1 MNLRV
6 VIISDFGHVSGG
18 AAHVAIASAR
28 ALAEA
33 GHEIVYAC
41 AVAPI
46 AAELSHPGIEVA
58 AFNGQNIWS
67 VGSKLAALRQA
78 VWHAPAGEFIAA
90 LLARQPAGTLVHV
103 HQWSKSFSPSVL
115 GAVARSGLPVLVTL
129 HDFFAFCPV
138 GSYFDYRAKAPCQL
152 KPMGFGCVT
161 RNCDRASYAHKGV
174 RIARQWVT
182 DRAWASCRNLTFI
195 HVSRGARQVAERFL
209 PAHAR
214 HAVIENMIE
223 AHQCPPVDPAA
234 NRHFLFLGR
243 FSFEK
248 GVLVLAEAAK
258 EAGLPVR
265 FVGEG
270 ELEEQ
275 IRAIN
280 PDADIRPWVP
290 ANRVADEI
298 AQARAVIVPSY
309 FETGPLVAPQAW
321 AMGVPV
327 VLTDRTG
334 AAGWLSAS
342 EQTLVAKAGDVADLA
357 RVLTAL
363 GDDDFVSRM
372 GAAGHG
378 RYWADPFT
386 GERHLR
392 GTLTA
397 LESSR
402 AG

>member
-1 MNLRV
+1 LRI

-18 AAHVAIASAR
+18 AAHVAIASAV

-41 AVAPI
+41 AVAPVARELRHPNIEI
-46 AAELSHPGIEVA
+46 APFE
-58 AFNGQNIWS
+58 GQNIWS
-67 VGSKLAALRQA
+67 VGSKLAALKQA
-78 VWHAPAGEFIAA
+78 VWNAPAGEFLTA

-103 HQWSKSFSPSVL
+103 HQWSKAFSPSVL
-115 GAVARSGLPVLVTL
+115 GAAAKSGLPVLVTL

-138 GSYFDYRAKAPCQL
+138 GSYFDYRAKAPCL
-152 KPMGFGCVT
+152 LTPMGFGCIT

-174 RIARQWVT
+174 RVARQWVT
-182 DRAWASCRNLTFI
+182 DQAWAGCRNLTFI
-195 HVSRGARQVAERFL
+195 HVSDGARQVAERFL

-214 HAVIENMIE
+214 HTVIENMIDTPQGG
-223 AHQCPPVDPAA
+223 AVDPSA
-234 NRHFLFLGR
+234 NRHLLFLGR

-248 GVLVLAEAAK
+248 GVLVLAEAAVR
-258 EAGLPVR
+258 AALPVR

-270 ELEEQ
+270 ELEGQ

-290 ANRVADEI
+290 SDKVAGEI
-298 AQARAVIVPSY
+298 AEARAVIVPSY

-334 AAGWLSAS
+334 AAGWLSGA
-342 EQTLVAKAGDVADLA
+342 ERRLLAKAGDAADLA
-357 RVLTAL
+357 RVLRQL
-363 GDDDFVSRM
+363 GDDRLASAL
-372 GAAGHG
+372 GAAGRA
-378 RYWADPFT
+378 RYLSDPFT
-386 GERHLR
+386 NARHLAR
-392 GTLTA
+392 TLA
-397 LESSR
+397 AYGKSAS
-402 AG
+402 A